1 MEAENIQARIV
12 ENCPDTTARRFWP
25 KFFWPPSSPD
35 LNVMDFFMWGIL
47 TMKACEKPHA
57 NVKSL
62 KLKYGLILMK
72 KQFVISV
79 LILTRY

>member
-1 MEAENIQARIV
+1 MEAKNIWARIV
-12 ENCPDTTARRFWP
+12 QQWCQDNFQRFWP
-25 KFFWPPSSPD
+25 ERFRPPSSPD

-62 KLKYGLILMK
+62 KLKYGLIWIK